1 MIVEKGKK
9 EKKKRVRYLSKEEE
23 RSEKETNEWKVITA
37 KQERDDDLY
46 RLRVYPR
53 EKKLRIN

>member
-1 MIVEKGKK
+1 M
-9 EKKKRVRYLSKEEE
+9 RYLSKEEE
-23 RSEKETNEWKVITA
+23 RSEKESSEWKVITA